1 MQRRRQQLPRRRFL
15 SGALALGAGAFLT
28 ACGNGEERAAAP
40 EPAPTAPDSPAPQTP
55 AGAPLEPPMEPG
67 RVSVGPAAGAPA
79 TLQAEPRLFLRPA
92 AVRQGSAFVVAA
104 DAPGAGFA
112 SVAFDGQVFTL
123 LREGSRFFTIL
134 GVPALTPPGPLPL
147 VISVADAGGAVA
159 AARETILDVT
169 DANWVTEVVQ
179 LDADNRGLLDPAILA
194 EDDAIRGPVLRRV
207 TPERHWDGLFEPPS
221 IGVITSSF
229 GVLRSYN
236 SLPPTE
242 FHSGLDFAG
251 DNGDPVLAPNAGV
264 VAWVGQT
271 QRRGNG
277 IIIDHGDGV
286 YSGYYHLSEVF
297 VAPPRVVQTGDFIGR
312 IGATGLATGPHLHWE
327 IVVHTVPV
335 DPVQWIR
342 ELDFPNPIAEFDPA
356 DAIAPA
362 GPGLGGG

>member
-1 MQRRRQQLPRRRFL
+1 MQRKRHQFPRRRFL
-15 SGALALGAGAFLT
+15 SGALALGAGAFLV
-28 ACGNGEERAAAP
+28 ACGNGEEREAALAPAPAASTAAAA
-40 EPAPTAPDSPAPQTP
+40 EPPPGAAPTD
-55 AGAPLEPPMEPG
+55 PG
-67 RVSVGPAAGAPA
+67 RVSVGPAADAPA
-79 TLQAEPRLFLRPA
+79 TLQAEPRLYLRPT

-123 LREGSRFFTIL
+123 LRENSRFFTIL
-134 GVPALTPPGPLPL
+134 GVSALTPPGPLPL
-147 VISVADAGGAVA
+147 VISVADAGGTVAV
-159 AARETILDVT
+159 ARETILKVT
-169 DANWVTEVVQ
+169 DANWATEVVQ
-179 LDADNRGLLDPAILA
+179 LDADNRGLLDPAIIA
-194 EDDAIRGPVLRRV
+194 EDVAVRGPVLRRV
-207 TPERHWDGLFEPPS
+207 TPERHWDGLFEPPA
-221 IGVITSSF
+221 IGVITSGF

-264 VAWVGQT
+264 IAWVGQT

-277 IIIDHGDGV
+277 IIIDHGDGI

-297 VAPPRVVQTGDFIGR
+297 VAPATVVQTGDFIGR

-327 IVVHTVPV
+327 IVVHSVPV

-342 ELDFPNPIAEFDPA
+342 ELDFPNPTGEFDPA
-356 DAIAPA
+356 DAIATA
-362 GPGLGGG
+362 GQGVGAPG